1 MDVLCVV
8 AMPGCLVCRLKS
20 EIGMGVLLLSREA
33 VVEMGILF
41 FSDVDLSTA
50 STMLLL
56 NASET
61 STILSRGLDERVDA
75 VEETEVV
82 AVVEVAKVGKGGNT
96 KETFVD
102 TPVEDGSSVVED
114 DGMGLSVDLRT
125 YDGLRAENCFPA
137 LTFVESTVDVSRG
150 AFVVASTFVD
160 FASFSVVNSPEANV
174 DAFKMIVES
183 I

>member
-1 MDVLCVV
+1 M
-8 AMPGCLVCRLKS
+8 
-20 EIGMGVLLLSREA
+20 LLLSREA
-33 VVEMGILF
+33 VVEMGVLF
-41 FSDVDLSTA
+41 FSDVDVDLSA
-50 STMLLL
+50 ISTLLLL

-61 STILSRGLDERVDA
+61 STILSRGLDERIDA

-82 AVVEVAKVGKGGNT
+82 AVVEVAKVGKGGKT
-96 KETFVD
+96 KETLVD
-102 TPVEDGSSVVED
+102 TPVGDGLSVVED
-114 DGMGLSVDLRT
+114 DWMGLSVDLRT

-174 DAFKMIVES
+174 VAFKMIVES
-183 I
+183 ISSADCLAVSDVVES